1 MSNRNV
7 LRRTSCIGAG
17 ALRSCVVATVLM
29 SASAMGATLCV
40 APGGKSGC
48 YASIQDAVGHAM
60 DNDTIEVAGGIYHE
74 DVIVQKPLSLV
85 GAGAGRSII
94 DATGLLNGIN
104 VDGVANSGLGG
115 TGLSHVVVSGFTVR
129 NANAQ
134 GILVTNASS
143 VTISSNHVIGNDK
156 ALDKD
161 KLVCPGLPVYF
172 IAGEGFDCGEGIHLS
187 GVDHSVVAKN
197 VVENN
202 AGGILLSDDTG
213 KTHDNLLTG
222 NVVQHNAFDCG
233 ITLASHNI
241 PGVPGYTPP
250 EPGVF
255 ANRIIGNNS
264 SYNGLATEGDG
275 AGVGIFA
282 AAPGAMNYGNTVADN
297 VLVGNGLPGV
307 TMHSHA
313 PGQSIDDNVILR
325 NRIARNQADGDTPTS
340 GPTGIVVLSVVEP
353 VHGIVIAE
361 NVIKDEAIA
370 VGVSAA
376 GSVDVHLN
384 SLLAKT
390 GVQNLSSGSV
400 DATQNWWKCSR
411 GPDAPGCSGVSGD
424 VAYMPWLEQ
433 PL

>member
-1 MSNRNV
+1 MPHPNATRGRSRVEPLVV
-7 LRRTSCIGAG
+7 LAG
-17 ALRSCVVATVLM
+17 IVVTALL

-48 YASIQDAVGHAM
+48 YASIKEAVQHAM
-60 DNDTIEVAGGIYHE
+60 DNDIVKVARGVYHE

-85 GAGAGRSII
+85 GAGAGQSII

-104 VDGVANSGLGG
+104 VDGLTNGGLGG
-115 TGLSHVVVSGFTVR
+115 TGLAHVVISGFTVR
-129 NANAQ
+129 NAQAQ
-134 GILVTNASS
+134 GIVVTNASS
-143 VTISSNHVIGNDK
+143 ITISSNHVTGNDK
-156 ALDKD
+156 ALDPKN
-161 KLVCPGLPVYF
+161 LVCPGVPVYF

-197 VVENN
+197 LVENN

-213 KTHDNLLTG
+213 KTHDNFVTD

-241 PGVPGYTPP
+241 PALYTPP

-264 SYNGLATEGDG
+264 SYNGLATDGEG

-313 PGQSIDDNVILR
+313 PGQSLDDNVIVR
-325 NRIARNQADGDTPTS
+325 NRIARNAADGDTPTS
-340 GPTGIVVLSVVEP
+340 GPTGIVVFSAVVP
-353 VHGIVIAE
+353 VHGIVIAQ
-361 NVIKDEAIA
+361 NVIKEEDIGVA
-370 VGVSAA
+370 VAAA

-384 SLLAKT
+384 SLQAGV
-390 GVQNLSSGSV
+390 GVQNLASGSV
-400 DATQNWWKCSR
+400 DATQNWWKCSG
-411 GPDAPGCSGVSGD
+411 GPDAPGCSTVSGD
-424 VAYMPWLEQ
+424 VAYAPWLRK
-433 PL
+433 PF